1 MADGTEAVVSPY
13 TAFRFEVELT
23 LDSAVTGV
31 SGAVCKGAFS
41 DCDGLEMTMEPKP
54 IREGG
59 NNQEQIHLMG
69 PISYGQLTLKRGMT
83 DTLDLWKW
91 FSAAG
96 RTGRKSTAQ
105 GKVTVW
111 DASGVPSLI
120 FTLKDCLP
128 VKLRGPSLSAKDGQ
142 LAIEEMQVVYA
153 RLDLKTSDEEG
164 SGLDVDTSFSGGIG
178 IGFSGNASVS
188 AGLGASASVSGGAG
202 LSGGASV
209 DASASAGLDIG

>member
-1 MADGTEAVVSPY
+1 MADGTDAVVSPY

-23 LDSAVTGV
+23 LDSLV
-31 SGAVCKGAFS
+31 SGISGVVCKGAFS
-41 DCDGLEMTMEPKP
+41 DCDGLEMTMEPKAV
-54 IREGG
+54 REGG

-91 FSAAG
+91 FAAAG
-96 RTGRKSTAQ
+96 RTGRTSTAQ
-105 GKVTVW
+105 GKIMLW
-111 DASGVPSLI
+111 DTSGTPRLT

-128 VKLRGPSLSAKDGQ
+128 IKLRGPAFNAKDGP
-142 LAIEEMQVVYA
+142 LAIEEMQLVYA

-164 SGLDVDTSFSGGIG
+164 SGLDADTSFNGGIG
-178 IGFSGNASVS
+178 LSASV
-188 AGLGASASVSGGAG
+188 SVSGGAG

-209 DASASAGLDIG
+209 GVSVSASLDIG